1 MGGTPS
7 PAARDAHSHPC
18 HGAPADG
25 PPPPAGALEL
35 LMSPVEIW
43 EANEALGDVGE
54 SGGCPGEGRGLL
66 FLCWFVLVFDSG
78 DQVPH
83 SAL

>member
-1 MGGTPS
+1 
-7 PAARDAHSHPC
+7 
-18 HGAPADG
+18 
-25 PPPPAGALEL
+25 
-35 LMSPVEIW
+35 MSPVEIW